1 VKVEID
7 EFKEKDVAEEID
19 EIFEKVETEEN
30 D

>member
-1 VKVEID
+1 MKVEID